1 MCWRQRPAVGEAG
14 ARNAQLIDAETD
26 AHLWG
31 ERFDRDTGDLL
42 ALQDEITRRIA
53 NALSLEL
60 VTAEA
65 TRATERPDAL
75 DYIFRGRAAAYKP
88 PSRDTYAE
96 SISLYERALALDP
109 RSVEAQTS
117 LARVLL
123 DRVRIYLTDSRA
135 ADIERAEGLVR
146 QALAIS
152 PGKPTVHCA
161 KGQLLRTQR
170 RCEEAIPEYDT
181 VLASNRNSMCA
192 LHGLGICKV
201 LVGSVNEAIP
211 LLEQTIR
218 LDPRDPYVVYR
229 YDWLGLAHLLD
240 SRTDEAI
247 VWFDKAHNLSPRL
260 AFLHAHLASAYALK
274 GESERAAAELA
285 EARTLSG
292 EGSFSSIARVRA
304 GLLGATPKIH
314 ALVEATYFAGLRK
327 AGMPEE

>member
-1 MCWRQRPAVGEAG
+1 V
-14 ARNAQLIDAETD
+14 NTKLIDAETD

-218 LDPRDPYVVYR
+218 LDPRDPYVVYGMTG
-229 YDWLGLAHLLD
+229 LGWRICWNRIPTRRSSGSTRRA
-240 SRTDEAI
+240 T
-247 VWFDKAHNLSPRL
+247 
-260 AFLHAHLASAYALK
+260 SAQD
-274 GESERAAAELA
+274 
-285 EARTLSG
+285 
-292 EGSFSSIARVRA
+292 
-304 GLLGATPKIH
+304 
-314 ALVEATYFAGLRK
+314 
-327 AGMPEE
+327 